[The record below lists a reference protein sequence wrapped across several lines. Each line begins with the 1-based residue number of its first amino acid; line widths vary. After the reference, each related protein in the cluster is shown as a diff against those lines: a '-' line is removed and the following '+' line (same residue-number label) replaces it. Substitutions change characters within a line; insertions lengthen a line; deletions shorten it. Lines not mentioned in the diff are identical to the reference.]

1 MRYIGLLLFF
11 LSIPVLAAAI
21 RANANTRRLIW
32 VLLGA
37 SPFIYG
43 WAHFSVSIVSWA
55 FWPGYVK
62 GIIVALPDLLALGLL
77 LSTPKRPIRYGVL
90 VALGL
95 YIVAVLA
102 SMCVAELPFASFMYA
117 WQLLRIGLVAAAVAR
132 ISVDSNAPRYIVYG
146 LCYGII
152 FQMGFSVYQHFV
164 QGMAQAPGTMGH
176 QNLLGMM
183 THFSLLTALA
193 LILAGDKAAILK
205 VGVGAALVTI
215 TFTASRGTLG
225 FAGAGIAVL
234 AALSLVRRPT
244 AKKMRVIGAGIALVL
259 VITPV
264 AYFTLQN
271 RFAKSGIEGT
281 YDERAAFDRAAK
293 AMWTDHPFGVGSNEY
308 VVAANTKGYSDRAG
322 VIWNSSS
329 RSANVHNVYLL
340 IAAET
345 GWLGLIA
352 FLLLYGTAIL
362 MGLRAAWSKPVSYN
376 SELALGSV
384 AALLTVAMHNFFE
397 WIFVVE
403 YTQYLFGIILGFT
416 MGLSMKKVPRQ
427 SSRITKLPLRTSAA
441 DLQPVHDAISQ

>member
-11 LSIPVLAAAI
+11 LCIPALAAAI
-21 RANANTRRLIW
+21 RANANTRRLVW

-43 WAHFSVSIVSWA
+43 WAHLSVSIVSWA

-62 GIIVALPDLLALGLL
+62 GLIVALPDLLALGLL

-90 VALGL
+90 VALGF
-95 YIVAVLA
+95 YIIAVLA
-102 SMCVAELPFASFMYA
+102 SMFVSDLPFASFMYA
-117 WQLLRIGLVAAAVAR
+117 WQLMRVGLVAAAVAR
-132 ISVDSNAPRYIVYG
+132 ISVDSNAPRHIVYG

-152 FQMGFSVYQHFV
+152 FQAGFSVYQHFV

-183 THFSLLTALA
+183 SHFALLTALA
-193 LILAGDKAAILK
+193 LILAGDRSVILK
-205 VGVGAALVTI
+205 AGVGAALVTI

-225 FAGAGIAVL
+225 FAGAGIAIL
-234 AALSLVRRPT
+234 AALSLLRRPT
-244 AKKMRVIGAGIALVL
+244 AKKMRVVGAGIVLVL
-259 VITPV
+259 VIAPV

-271 RFAKSGIEGT
+271 RFAQSSVEGT
-281 YDERAAFDRAAK
+281 YDERAAFERAAR

-308 VVAANTKGYSDRAG
+308 VVTANTRGYSDRAG
-322 VIWNSSS
+322 VIWNSAS

-345 GWLGLIA
+345 GWPGVVA
-352 FLLLYGTAIL
+352 FLLLYVTAVL
-362 MGLRAAWSKPVSYN
+362 VGFRAAWSKPVSYD

-384 AALLTVAMHNFFE
+384 AALLTIAMHNFFE

-403 YTQYLFGIILGFT
+403 FTQYLFGIMLGLT
-416 MGLSMKKVPRQ
+416 MGLSMRKVPRQ
-427 SSRITKLPLRTSAA
+427 HSRVSRLPLQSPAA
-441 DLQPVHDAISQ
+441 HIQPAHNALLS